1 MAPLSGLLLVGAVA
15 LVFDLSANGGLGGFG
30 FFTFVCVLVA
40 ALYAGGTR
48 NASQVTA
55 LACAV
60 LLSAIWVFRE
70 SGWMRLSSSLLVVAC
85 LLAALTVARDRPVFD
100 VRWVDTMVAAYDA
113 IVSFLLMPAW
123 LIRGSRRAC
132 PPLTRRG
139 ADITVR
145 LVCLGLPL
153 LLTIA
158 ALLAWS
164 DAAFASLFSIS
175 MTAVMT
181 HGVLFFVGLVIAGWF
196 MRCAVVRD
204 ARVPT
209 RASTLRASFAE
220 TVAILGGIALL
231 LGAFASVQIATALD
245 DNGPVGNGSAA
256 VYSAHARS
264 GYFQLLAV
272 VAIVVMTLVVF
283 DRLAQHEHRWQR
295 LTQIALSL
303 AIVGLSIAVAGVAL
317 RRLAQY
323 SEAFGLTML
332 RLVAIPAAAWM
343 VILLVLVAVSVC
355 GSSPASGRCPPTASR
370 RVGVSP
376 AGEVPPA
383 RRRSWLPGVAGIALV
398 AIWLG
403 FAAINPQ
410 QVMVDYDFAHA
421 DEARLDLRYLTS
433 LSSDATPA
441 LAAHVADLPPEEQAL
456 VRTRMC
462 WRGDRPVGLAQLSVS
477 QIKAQEALEAMCP

>member
-132 PPLTRRG
+132 PPVTRRG

-181 HGVLFFVGLVIAGWF
+181 HGVLFFIGLAIAGWF

-209 RASTLRASFAE
+209 RASALRASFAE

-245 DNGPVGNGSAA
+245 DSGPVGKGSAA
-256 VYSAHARS
+256 AYSAHARS

-303 AIVGLSIAVAGVAL
+303 AIVGLSIAIAGVAL

-355 GSSPASGRCPPTASR
+355 GG
-370 RVGVSP
+370 
-376 AGEVPPA
+376 

-441 LAAHVADLPPEEQAL
+441 LAAHVADLPLEEQAL
-456 VRTRMC
+456 VRRRMC